1 MKDLMTKKELAD
13 YLCMSTRSIDN
24 LVLEK
29 KLIKSKQGRSTVF
42 KRENIERYKEEN
54 IIDE

>member
-13 YLCMSTRSIDN
+13 YLNVSTRTVDN
-24 LVLEK
+24 YVASG
-29 KLIKSKQGRSTVF
+29 KLTKSKRGRSTVF
-42 KRENIERYKEEN
+42 KKENIERYKEEN